1 MRGAGL
7 FTGGTDAVG
16 AEGDLMTGAA
26 TGRGA
31 ATLAVTVVVVGTG
44 TRPATGNVPA
54 AAIIAG
60 FGEVDAAPGFDG
72 IAPAGTFPAIGF
84 AAATGIVGIGTV
96 AAIWGDP
103 NAGCPEFIGAPGI
116 G

>member
-1 MRGAGL
+1 MMGAGL

-16 AEGDLMTGAA
+16 AEGDLMMGAA

-31 ATLAVTVVVVGTG
+31 ATLAATVTVVGTG

-60 FGEVDAAPGFDG
+60 FGEVDAAPGFAG
-72 IAPAGTFPAIGF
+72 IAPAGTLTAIGF
-84 AAATGIVGIGTV
+84 AAATGIAGIGTV
-96 AAIWGDP
+96 AVIWGDP
-103 NAGCPEFIGAPGI
+103 NAGCPEIIG
-116 G
+116 